1 MVKEDSRRKGGSL
14 VEQFTRQKPWLSTHL
29 EEPITGNIAKITM
42 TFHNFDDSLQSKDVF
57 FEFDI
62 VNDTA

>member
-1 MVKEDSRRKGGSL
+1 MVKEDSRRKGGSVKL
-14 VEQFTRQKPWLSTHL
+14 VIPKPWLSTHL